1 MNDLTKKLTDNFTP
15 FMAIIAYKAGQADK
29 YYLEQRRISKGKMS
43 AGAPLKEKT
52 ISKIVSAIAVTS
64 DDIEEGIRGVIPENL
79 LFCDSQIGRTKLVWY
94 RPPEKRSVY
103 FSPKV
108 GIEDGIMKV
117 PGLLYVVSGNILALY
132 AFKGRKPKG
141 KLYMAPFMNVDTS
154 HVCLGNAKIEKP
166 KERTY
171 ANLMSY
177 WESLFW
183 QSEFSHILGAN
194 PIKGN
199 LASITKECIE
209 TGCDF
214 PTDLLI
220 PIQQK
225 LKDFLK

>member
-1 MNDLTKKLTDNFTP
+1 MNNLTKKLTDNFTP
-15 FMAIIAYKAGQADK
+15 FMAIIAYKAGQTNK

-52 ISKIVSAIAVTS
+52 ISKIVSAIAVS
-64 DDIEEGIRGVIPENL
+64 SEEIEEGIKGIIPENL
-79 LFCDSQIGRTKLVWY
+79 LFCDSQIGRTNLVWY
-94 RPPEKRSVY
+94 RPPEQRSVY

-108 GIEDGIMKV
+108 GIEDGTMKV
-117 PGLLYVVSGNILALY
+117 PGLLYVVSGNNLALY

-141 KLYMAPFMNVDTS
+141 KLYMAPFMNVDTV

-166 KERTY
+166 KERTF

-194 PIKGN
+194 PVKGN

-214 PTDLLI
+214 PTDLII